1 MDREMIKSDDCNVAY
16 RKVYAK
22 ASDEYGY
29 VDSKCTEKI
38 SADDLQ
44 EAFLKGLVIVE
55 TASKA
60 EYLPVSC
67 IVDSGIATVTYVVAD
82 SSVETTAKLATI
94 KSE

>member
-22 ASDEYGY
+22 TSDEYGY
-29 VDSKCTEKI
+29 VDSECTEKV
-38 SADDLQ
+38 SADDLR

-55 TASKA
+55 TTLNA

-67 IVDSGIATVTYVVAD
+67 SIDSGIATVTYVVAD
-82 SSVETTAKLATI
+82 SSAETTAKLATI